1 MSGEGLVTDASA
13 LEPDGADS
21 ESAGTG
27 AAAPTPPAEAV
38 AGTGP
43 DGSPS
48 EDTFP
53 RQNARTRRLTLG
65 EPRTVTVSP
74 DGRRVVFIRSRGGSD
89 PIGCLWV
96 LDVAVAEDDPVGGE
110 RLVADPVVLLVGGDD
125 DLPPAERARRERARE
140 QAGGVVSYAANA
152 TVTVAAFA
160 LSGRLFVAGLLS
172 GVSRELPV
180 EGPVF
185 DPRPD
190 PLARRLAYVRG
201 RTLRLAE
208 LDGTSRELAGE
219 EDPEISWGSAEFVA
233 AEEMGRTRG
242 YWWAPDGSAVV
253 AARVD
258 TTPVAR
264 WWISDPSQPD
274 QPPAEHAYPAAGTA
288 NAHVTLWVLGLDGRR
303 QEIWWDHGALP
314 YLVDVQ
320 WPEPERIV
328 LTVQSRDQRH
338 IEVLAA
344 DPATGVTTVLF
355 EDGDD
360 VWVELAHGAPAVLDD
375 GRVVMTADHEGARR
389 LVTSSMPLTP
399 PELQVRGIEAVIGHT
414 LLFTA
419 NPVDDATS
427 VGLWRFSD
435 GATTEPLV
443 TTPGVHSGWGGGR
456 TVVVRSSTLEDERSV
471 VRVLG
476 GPELVSHAE
485 AALVRPSVTLLR
497 AGKRAIAT
505 AVLLPN
511 VEDGAPQP
519 EGPLPVLLDPYGGPH
534 AQRVLRARNGYTTSQ
549 WFADQGFAVVVAD
562 GRGTPG
568 RGSEWERA
576 VHLDLAGPVL
586 DDQVEALHAAAE
598 QHPLDL
604 DRVAIRGWSFGGYLA
619 ALAVLRRPDVFHA
632 AIAGAPVTD
641 WRLYDTHYTERYLGT
656 PAEQPEAYDRSS
668 LVAEVGRAGDLPTRP
683 LLIVHGLADDN
694 VVVAHSLQLSSAL
707 LAAGRPHRVLP
718 LSGVTHMTPQE
729 VVAENLLLLQL
740 DFLRESLG
748 ISS

>member
-1 MSGEGLVTDASA
+1 M
-13 LEPDGADS
+13 
-21 ESAGTG
+21 
-27 AAAPTPPAEAV
+27 
-38 AGTGP
+38 
-43 DGSPS
+43 
-48 EDTFP
+48 
-53 RQNARTRRLTLG
+53 
-65 EPRTVTVSP
+65 
-74 DGRRVVFIRSRGGSD
+74 FIRSRGGSD

-96 LDVAVAEDDPVGGE
+96 LDVAVADDDPVGGE
-110 RLVADPVVLLVGGDD
+110 RLVADPLVLLAGGDD
-125 DLPPAERARRERARE
+125 DLPAAERARRERARE

-172 GVSRELPV
+172 GVARELPV

-274 QPPAEHAYPAAGTA
+274 QPPVEHAYPAAGTA
-288 NAHVTLWVLGLDGRR
+288 NAYVTLWVLGLDGRR
-303 QEIWWDHGALP
+303 QEISWDHGALP

-338 IEVLAA
+338 VEVLAA
-344 DPATGVTTVLF
+344 DPATGATTVLF
-355 EDGDD
+355 EDSDD

-389 LVTSSMPLTP
+389 LVTSSVPLTP

-443 TTPGVHSGWGGGR
+443 TTPGVHSGWGGG
-456 TVVVRSSTLEDERSV
+456 TTTVVRSSTLEDERSV

-497 AGKRAIAT
+497 AGNAGHRDRGPPPERRGRRTGARRPVAGPPRPLRRAARPAGAARPQRLHHL
-505 AVLLPN
+505 AVVRRPGLR
-511 VEDGAPQP
+511 
-519 EGPLPVLLDPYGGPH
+519 GGGGRRPRH
-534 AQRVLRARNGYTTSQ
+534 PRPGQRVGA
-549 WFADQGFAVVVAD
+549 
-562 GRGTPG
+562 GRPPRPRRPGPRRPG
-568 RGSEWERA
+568 RGAPRRSRA
-576 VHLDLAGPVL
+576 APARPGPCGDPGL
-586 DDQVEALHAAAE
+586 ELRWLPGRA
-598 QHPLDL
+598 
-604 DRVAIRGWSFGGYLA
+604 
-619 ALAVLRRPDVFHA
+619 RRPPPS
-632 AIAGAPVTD
+632 G
-641 WRLYDTHYTERYLGT
+641 RLPR
-656 PAEQPEAYDRSS
+656 RRRR
-668 LVAEVGRAGDLPTRP
+668 RAR
-683 LLIVHGLADDN
+683 HGLAPLR
-694 VVVAHSLQLSSAL
+694 HAL
-707 LAAGRPHRVLP
+707 HRALPRHTGRAAGGVRPHLARGRGG
-718 LSGVTHMTPQE
+718 SG
-729 VVAENLLLLQL
+729 
-740 DFLRESLG
+740 R
-748 ISS
+748 

>member
-1 MSGEGLVTDASA
+1 M
-13 LEPDGADS
+13 
-21 ESAGTG
+21 
-27 AAAPTPPAEAV
+27 
-38 AGTGP
+38 
-43 DGSPS
+43 
-48 EDTFP
+48 
-53 RQNARTRRLTLG
+53 
-65 EPRTVTVSP
+65 
-74 DGRRVVFIRSRGGSD
+74 
-89 PIGCLWV
+89 
-96 LDVAVAEDDPVGGE
+96 LDVAVGDDEPAGDE
-110 RLVADPVVLLVGGDD
+110 RLVADPLALLAGDDD
-125 DLPPAERARRERARE
+125 DLPAAERARRERARE

-172 GVSRELPV
+172 GVARELPV
-180 EGPVF
+180 DGPVF

-190 PLARRLAYVRG
+190 PLARRLAYVHG

-219 EDPEISWGSAEFVA
+219 EDPDVSWGSAEFVA

-258 TTPVAR
+258 TSPVAR

-274 QPPAEHAYPAAGTA
+274 QPPVEHAYPAAGTA
-288 NAHVTLWVLGLDGRR
+288 NADVTLWVLGLDGRR
-303 QEIWWDHGALP
+303 QEILWDHGALP

-320 WPEPERIV
+320 WPEPGRIV

-344 DPATGVTTVLF
+344 DPATGATTVVF
-355 EDGDD
+355 EDSDD
-360 VWVELAHGAPAVLDD
+360 VWVELVHGAPAVLDD
-375 GRVVMTADHEGARR
+375 GRIVMTADHEGARR

-443 TTPGVHSGWGGGR
+443 TEPGVHSGWGGGK
-456 TVVVRSSTLEDERSV
+456 TVVVRSATLEDERSV

-476 GPELVSHAE
+476 GRELVNHAE

-497 AGKRAIAT
+497 AGERAIAT

-511 VEDGAPQP
+511 VEDGAP
-519 EGPLPVLLDPYGGPH
+519 
-534 AQRVLRARNGYTTSQ
+534 ARTVRCPSCSIRT
-549 WFADQGFAVVVAD
+549 
-562 GRGTPG
+562 
-568 RGSEWERA
+568 
-576 VHLDLAGPVL
+576 AGPTPSGWCAPVTVTRPRSGSPTRASPWWSPTAAAPPAGVATGSAPSTSTSPAPSSRTRSTAL
-586 DDQVEALHAAAE
+586 QVAAE

-619 ALAVLRRPDVFHA
+619 ALAVLRRPDVFRA

-656 PAEQPEAYDRSS
+656 PAEQPGAYDRTS
-668 LVAEVGRAGDLPTRP
+668 LVAEVGRAGDLPARP

-748 ISS
+748 ISP